1 MNYHGFLRVA
11 AATPTLR
18 VADCASNAARILS
31 LMERSQAEGVALV
44 VFPELSL
51 TGYTCADL
59 FQQAALQKGALASR
73 TQFSGLAV
81 LGLPLAVDDQL
92 FNCAALI
99 QNGQIL
105 GLVPKSFIPNYKE
118 FYEGRWFAAAATAR
132 SRQVVL
138 NGVTVPFGT
147 AQLFQ
152 AQDVDGLVIGV
163 EICEDLWVPIPP
175 SSFQALQGA
184 TVLVNLSASNEV
196 IGKSGYRRQLVV
208 NQSGRCIAA
217 YVYAACGVW
226 ESTTDVVFGGHSM
239 IAENGVLLAE
249 LQRFQRE
256 DELLVADIDLDH
268 LRADRLRT
276 NSFGDAQLYLG
287 VQRQFAPIPFSLNRP
302 PPAERLARAVEA
314 HPFVP
319 RGEEKL
325 RERCEE
331 IFHTQVAGLAKRLEH
346 LGKPPVAIG
355 VSGGLDST
363 LALLVTCRTLD
374 TLGVPRERIRAFT
387 MPGFGT
393 TNRTRLNARALMQQL
408 GVTAAEVDI
417 RQLCLDE
424 MRALRHRPFGI
435 DLEGL
440 TVEDLSARLRHLSVE
455 QCKDLTFENV
465 QARMRT
471 SILMNTGFVIGTGD
485 VSELALGWCTYNADH
500 MSMYNPNT
508 SIPKTL
514 VKFLVRWVAENE
526 FEGEARRILL
536 DIVATEISPELLPIG
551 MDDKIMQ
558 ATERLIGPYELHD
571 FFLYHFLRYGER
583 PDKILYL
590 AEQAQFDRPYT
601 ADELRCWLEVFIK
614 RFFGNQFKRSCLPD
628 GPKVGSISVS
638 PRGDWRMPSDAE
650 AAEWLKW
657 LEKTSNADSA

>member
-59 FQQAALQKGALASR
+59 FQQAALQKGALAALEQITDASR

-226 ESTTDVVFGGHSM
+226 ESTTDVVFGGG
-239 IAENGVLLAE
+239 IGQALGAPRQAAGGNR
-249 LQRFQRE
+249 RF
-256 DELLVADIDLDH
+256 
-268 LRADRLRT
+268 
-276 NSFGDAQLYLG
+276 G
-287 VQRQFAPIPFSLNRP
+287 
-302 PPAERLARAVEA
+302 
-314 HPFVP
+314 
-319 RGEEKL
+319 
-325 RERCEE
+325 
-331 IFHTQVAGLAKRLEH
+331 
-346 LGKPPVAIG
+346 
-355 VSGGLDST
+355 
-363 LALLVTCRTLD
+363 
-374 TLGVPRERIRAFT
+374 
-387 MPGFGT
+387 
-393 TNRTRLNARALMQQL
+393 RTRFHPRPVSDVPNAGHTRRAARTHPGIHHA
-408 GVTAAEVDI
+408 GVRHDESNTPE
-417 RQLCLDE
+417 RPCLDAATG
-424 MRALRHRPFGI
+424 RDRRRGGHSPTLFGRDARPAPSPVRHRPGRS
-435 DLEGL
+435 DRG
-440 TVEDLSARLRHLSVE
+440 
-455 QCKDLTFENV
+455 
-465 QARMRT
+465 
-471 SILMNTGFVIGTGD
+471 
-485 VSELALGWCTYNADH
+485 
-500 MSMYNPNT
+500 
-508 SIPKTL
+508 
-514 VKFLVRWVAENE
+514 
-526 FEGEARRILL
+526 
-536 DIVATEISPELLPIG
+536 
-551 MDDKIMQ
+551 
-558 ATERLIGPYELHD
+558 
-571 FFLYHFLRYGER
+571 R
-583 PDKILYL
+583 P
-590 AEQAQFDRPYT
+590 
-601 ADELRCWLEVFIK
+601 
-614 RFFGNQFKRSCLPD
+614 
-628 GPKVGSISVS
+628 
-638 PRGDWRMPSDAE
+638 
-650 AAEWLKW
+650 
-657 LEKTSNADSA
+657 